1 MTRPM
6 GRGLVNPLRSYV
18 VVVVSMLLCVP
29 SPGRAQ
35 EEGTATAAVEKL
47 SPQEMRERLEELELQ
62 VLMLQ
67 AGAAQGAPE
76 ADEVTL
82 KSFQGGQ
89 RSLQALNPE
98 ISVVGDLFGRYVDSG
113 DGRGVIGGE
122 RSGAFLRVLGLHL
135 QSNLDPFAFAKMAV
149 ELHPDGA
156 EVGEAYVTWTA
167 VLPGLSLTFGK
178 FRQQLGVVNRWHTPG
193 LDQFDF
199 PLMLTVP
206 FGPEGLNQSGL
217 AAHLV
222 LPPVWSHGLELFVQV
237 TNGSNGGVFAGEFFS
252 VPSTLVRL
260 TNYWD
265 LTPNTYLEL
274 GLTGM
279 FGFNNPRSALGDDG
293 DLKSE
298 PWRHT
303 IIGGA
308 DLTLNWEPLNR
319 SKYHYLTW
327 RTEFLY
333 IRKQLVEEDVLQW
346 MGGYTSLEFKI
357 NRSWII
363 GVREDLVQPF
373 NVEHGERWIVQT
385 VPYVSWWQSPW
396 VRLRLEYDL
405 TIPEMD
411 VSAAKIADVEHRVFL
426 QFTFA
431 AGPHKH
437 ERY

>member
-1 MTRPM
+1 VARLC
-6 GRGLVNPLRSYV
+6 GVLVLIL
-18 VVVVSMLLCVP
+18 VSGAP
-29 SPGRAQ
+29 AGGWAQDAGSPG
-35 EEGTATAAVEKL
+35 EEL
-47 SPQEMRERLEELELQ
+47 SPREMRARLEELELQ
-62 VLMLQ
+62 VLKLQ
-67 AGAAQGAPE
+67 AAAVP
-76 ADEVTL
+76 DEEEGGGVEL

-135 QSNLDPFAFAKMAV
+135 QSNLDPFSFARLAV
-149 ELHPDGA
+149 ELHPEGA
-156 EVGEAYVTWTA
+156 EVGEAYVTWTS

-193 LDQFDF
+193 LDQFEF

-206 FGPEGLNQSGL
+206 FGPEGLNQTGL
-217 AAHLV
+217 SAHVV
-222 LPPVWSHGLELFVQV
+222 LPPVWSHGMELFVQV
-237 TNGSNGGVFAGEFFS
+237 TNGSNEGVFAGELFS
-252 VPSTLVRL
+252 VPSSLVRL
-260 TNYWD
+260 THYWD
-265 LTPNTYLEL
+265 LTRNTYLEL

-279 FGFNNPRSALGDDG
+279 FGFNNPRNLLKDDG
-293 DLKSE
+293 ELGSE

-303 IIGGA
+303 LIGGA
-308 DLTLNWEPLNR
+308 DLTLCWEPLNR
-319 SKYHYLTW
+319 SKYHSLTW
-327 RTEFLY
+327 RTEFLT
-333 IRKQLVEEDVLQW
+333 IRKQLPEEHVLQW

-357 NRSWII
+357 DRSWVI

-373 NVEHGERWIVQT
+373 DVDGTERWIVQT
-385 VPYVSWWQSPW
+385 VPYVTWWQSPW

-405 TIPEMD
+405 RIPEVD
-411 VSAAKIADVEHRVFL
+411 FSAPRIADVEHRVFL
-426 QFTFA
+426 QLTFA

>member
-1 MTRPM
+1 VER
-6 GRGLVNPLRSYV
+6 LVCRSV
-18 VVVVSMLLCVP
+18 VLPRRMIGGVFLILMMSWAP
-29 SPGRAQ
+29 TPGRAQ
-35 EEGTATAAVEKL
+35 EGGPPTAEP
-47 SPQEMRERLEELELQ
+47 SPRELLERIEELELQ
-62 VLMLQ
+62 VLKLE
-67 AGAAQGAPE
+67 AAAAPDE
-76 ADEVTL
+76 KKADTVAH

-98 ISVVGDLFGRYVDSG
+98 ISVVGDFFGRYVDDG
-113 DGRGVIGGE
+113 DHRGVIGGE

-149 ELHPDGA
+149 ELHPEGA
-156 EVGEAYVTWTA
+156 EVGEAYVTWTS
-167 VLPGLSLTFGK
+167 VLPGLSLTVGK
-178 FRQQLGVVNRWHTPG
+178 FRQQLGVVNRWHKPG

-206 FGPEGLNQSGL
+206 FGPEGLNQSGI
-217 AAHLV
+217 AAHAV
-222 LPPVWSHGLELFVQV
+222 LPSPWSHGMELFVQV
-237 TNGSNGGVFAGEFFS
+237 TNGSNEGVFAGEFFS
-252 VPSTLVRL
+252 LPASLVRL
-260 TNYWD
+260 THYWD
-265 LTPNTYLEL
+265 LTSNTYLEL
-274 GLTGM
+274 GLSGM
-279 FGFNNPRSALGDDG
+279 FGFNNPRSAFGEDG
-293 DLKSE
+293 ERRSE

-303 IIGGA
+303 VIGGA

-346 MGGYTSLEFKI
+346 MGAYTSLEYKI
-357 NRSWII
+357 NRSWVI

-373 NVEHGERWIVQT
+373 DVEQTDRWIVQT

-405 TIPEMD
+405 KIPEVD
-411 VSAAKIADVEHRVFL
+411 FSAPDLADVEHRVFL
-426 QFTFA
+426 QLTFA

>member
-1 MTRPM
+1 MTHSVWQ
-6 GRGLVNPLRSYV
+6 GLPPLRCSWAAV
-18 VVVVSMLLCVP
+18 VAVTMILCTS
-29 SPGRAQ
+29 SPGQAQ
-35 EEGTATAAVEKL
+35 EEGTATVEKL
-47 SPQEMRERLEELELQ
+47 SPQEMQERLEELELQ
-62 VLMLQ
+62 VLKLE
-67 AGAAQGAPE
+67 AGASQQAPE

-82 KSFQGGQ
+82 RSFQGKQ

-113 DGRGVIGGE
+113 DGLGVIGSE

-135 QSNLDPFAFAKMAV
+135 QSNLDPFAFARMAV

-156 EVGEAYVTWTA
+156 EVGEAYVTWTS

-178 FRQQLGVVNRWHTPG
+178 FRQQLGVVNRWHKPG

-206 FGPEGLNQSGL
+206 FGPGGLNQSGI
-217 AAHLV
+217 ATHLV

-237 TNGSNGGVFAGEFFS
+237 TNGSNEGVFAGSFFS

-279 FGFNNPRSALGDDG
+279 FGFNNPRSALGEDG
-293 DLKSE
+293 DLRSE
-298 PWRHT
+298 PWRQT

-319 SKYHYLTW
+319 SKYNYFTW

-333 IRKQLVEEDVLQW
+333 IRKQLVEEDLLQW
-346 MGGYTSLEFKI
+346 MGGYTSLELRL

-373 NVEHGERWIVQT
+373 NVTNGDRWIVQT

-396 VRLRLEYDL
+396 VRFRLEYDF
-405 TIPEMD
+405 TIPEMQF
-411 VSAAKIADVEHRVFL
+411 SAAKIADVEHRVFL
-426 QFTFA
+426 QLTFA